1 EVSYLTGVMA
11 AELGLDQ
18 KLAKRAGLLHDI
30 GKAIDY
36 EREGTHPEIGEEVAR
51 RYGEPPIVINAIAS
65 HHEDCEVTSPISVL
79 VAAADALSGARP
91 GARRTSLADYIQRIE
106 KLEGLANSMDGVE
119 QSYAIQAGREIRVIC
134 HHRKV
139 DDAQAALLA
148 SDLAKRIQAEMDY
161 PGRIKVTVIRE
172 MRAVEYA
179 RQSRG
184 NGHERGMGQEQKG
197 RVHHTDA
204 LRPARSHH

>member
-1 EVSYLTGVMA
+1 M
-11 AELGLDQ
+11 
-18 KLAKRAGLLHDI
+18 
-30 GKAIDY
+30 
-36 EREGTHPEIGEEVAR
+36 AR